1 MNASSDDDDDSD
13 DEDALDISDNVCY
26 LQGRPQIISDDRLI
40 AARIRIATAF
50 DEADDNDEES
60 DEENGVVLSAGVFDD
75 TVLRSDSN
83 DLHKVLRPL
92 RHNPDLFFLP
102 GTFPGVRVQIKR
114 IRVDDPRE
122 SLRGQ
127 FGLFAGV
134 GGIPKFTIIAPY
146 AGWLRF
152 GRDIDA
158 ELSSTNP
165 TVRARARE
173 AQEYMLHVGQFKLR
187 ELSGKDARGNDS
199 IVSDGS
205 GDLSIQAHP
214 NMGNETM
221 FINDAIGLRD
231 ENERV
236 NTTFVQVI
244 HDGWP
249 YIFVVSTRNIA
260 ANDELLISYGE
271 VFWQTT
277 KEKKGGAGRW
287 LRFIAFVFVAIGSPV
302 LIAIG
307 LLMITGRLP
316 NGRSNGR

>member
-1 MNASSDDDDDSD
+1 MRGSFRCFCSIF
-13 DEDALDISDNVCY
+13 ALFNLRDPEHQHRGRHVY
-26 LQGRPQIISDDRLI
+26 L
-40 AARIRIATAF
+40 
-50 DEADDNDEES
+50 E
-60 DEENGVVLSAGVFDD
+60 
-75 TVLRSDSN
+75 LR
-83 DLHKVLRPL
+83 DL
-92 RHNPDLFFLP
+92 
-102 GTFPGVRVQIKR
+102 
-114 IRVDDPRE
+114 
-122 SLRGQ
+122 LRGGS
-127 FGLFAGV
+127 FGRRS
-134 GGIPKFTIIAPY
+134 